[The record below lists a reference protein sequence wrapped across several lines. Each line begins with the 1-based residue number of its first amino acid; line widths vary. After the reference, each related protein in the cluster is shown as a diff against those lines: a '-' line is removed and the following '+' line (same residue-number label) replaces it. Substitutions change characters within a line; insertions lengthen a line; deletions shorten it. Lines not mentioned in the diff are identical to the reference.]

1 MKKNI
6 FPILFSALFL
16 PAATGCSAEKTEAVP
31 EISQETITTMAD
43 RANDIAFS
51 FYRQKAAGNE
61 KNFFFSPYSMRSA
74 FAMAMEGAAGET
86 AAEIGKVFSF
96 SKDRNE
102 MHNEFKAVSAAVAE
116 AAKGTVFSDANSF
129 WSEKKYPF
137 LSEYVSA
144 LKKHYGST
152 ANSVSF
158 SQDAE
163 GARKKI
169 NSWTEKNTNGIIKD
183 LFAEGSIDPIT
194 RLVLVNAVYF
204 KGSWDKAFSKNST
217 FEADFHPNN
226 GMTSKAELMRHEES
240 TYFPLGRKDGTL
252 FLAMPYRSS
261 GKDGAGLEM
270 MVILPENK
278 EDFARTE
285 KNLSSEYVNEAR
297 KSMTSENVRV
307 FMPKF
312 KFSSSHEL
320 NKDLQ
325 EMGMPLAFSNSA
337 DFSGMTGNTE
347 LKIGTA
353 VQKAFIDVS
362 EEGTEAAAATGV
374 AMTLKSV
381 APMPA
386 FIFRADKPF
395 IFLIRDVR
403 TGLIL
408 FMGKVENP
416 RA

>member
-1 MKKNI
+1 
-6 FPILFSALFL
+6 
-16 PAATGCSAEKTEAVP
+16 
-31 EISQETITTMAD
+31 
-43 RANDIAFS
+43 
-51 FYRQKAAGNE
+51 
-61 KNFFFSPYSMRSA
+61 
-74 FAMAMEGAAGET
+74 
-86 AAEIGKVFSF
+86 
-96 SKDRNE
+96 
-102 MHNEFKAVSAAVAE
+102 
-116 AAKGTVFSDANSF
+116 
-129 WSEKKYPF
+129 
-137 LSEYVSA
+137 
-144 LKKHYGST
+144 
-152 ANSVSF
+152 
-158 SQDAE
+158 
-163 GARKKI
+163 
-169 NSWTEKNTNGIIKD
+169 
-183 LFAEGSIDPIT
+183 
-194 RLVLVNAVYF
+194 
-204 KGSWDKAFSKNST
+204 
-217 FEADFHPNN
+217 
-226 GMTSKAELMRHEES
+226 
-240 TYFPLGRKDGTL
+240 
-252 FLAMPYRSS
+252 
-261 GKDGAGLEM
+261 M

-297 KSMTSENVRV
+297 KSMNSENVRV

-325 EMGMPLAFSNSA
+325 EMGMALAFSNSA

-408 FMGKVENP
+408 FLGKVEDP
-416 RA
+416 KA